1 MEGAEPAPVPHGYCG
16 GCGRPLGERQ
26 IHGRPR
32 PYCAACKRAVFH
44 DPKLAVA
51 VVIGFGGRIL
61 LQRRAIDPGRGA
73 WTFPS
78 GYVDRGEVVE
88 EAAAR
93 EVREEVNLAVRI
105 DRLLGLY
112 SRAGEPV
119 VLAAYAATPLAD
131 DFAPGEEVS
140 EVALF
145 DPADLPP
152 LAFPHDARIIA
163 DYLAHGGTERA

>member
-1 MEGAEPAPVPHGYCG
+1 MRYCAYCG
-16 GCGRPLGERQ
+16 NELIER
-26 IHGRPR
+26 HLFGKVR
-32 PYCAACKRAVFH
+32 PYCPACDRAVFE

-51 VVIGFGGRIL
+51 VVIAIGGRIL
-61 LQRRAIDPGRGA
+61 LQRRDIDPGRGA

-93 EVREEVNLAVRI
+93 EVREEVNLPVRI

-112 SRAGEPV
+112 SAAGNPV
-119 VLAAYAATPLAD
+119 VLAVYAATPLAD
-131 DFAPGEEVS
+131 EFTAGEEVS
-140 EVALF
+140 AVALF

-163 DYLAHGGTERA
+163 DYLASQGAPA

>member
-1 MEGAEPAPVPHGYCG
+1 MKYCAYCG
-16 GCGRPLGERQ
+16 HELIER
-26 IHGRPR
+26 HLFGKVR
-32 PYCAACKRAVFH
+32 PYCPVCDRAVFE

-51 VVIGFGGRIL
+51 VVIAIGGRIL
-61 LQRRAIDPGRGA
+61 LQRRDIDPGRGA

-93 EVREEVNLAVRI
+93 EVREEVNLPVRI

-112 SRAGEPV
+112 SAAGNPV
-119 VLAAYAATPLAD
+119 VLAVYAATPLAD
-131 DFAPGEEVS
+131 EFTAGEEVS
-140 EVALF
+140 AVALF

-163 DYLAHGGTERA
+163 DYLAAQRPPA

>member
-1 MEGAEPAPVPHGYCG
+1 MSAPHGYCA
-16 GCGRPLGERQ
+16 GCGGALAERQVGERLRPVCTAC
-26 IHGRPR
+26 GRVV
-32 PYCAACKRAVFH
+32 YH

-51 VVIGFGGRIL
+51 VVIGFGDRIL
-61 LQRRAIDPGRGA
+61 LQQRTIDPGRGA

-93 EVREEVNLAVRI
+93 EVREEVNLPVRI

-112 SRAGEPV
+112 SAAGNPV
-119 VLAAYAATPLAD
+119 VLAVYAATPLAD
-131 DFAPGEEVS
+131 EFTAGEEVS
-140 EVALF
+140 AVALF

-163 DYLAHGGTERA
+163 DYLAAQRPPA

>member
-1 MEGAEPAPVPHGYCG
+1 MSYCTH
-16 GCGRPLGERQ
+16 CGHQLTTAHRF
-26 IHGRPR
+26 GRER
-32 PYCAACKRAVFH
+32 PYCPACDRTIFE

-51 VVIGFGGRIL
+51 VVIAISGRIL
-61 LQRRAIDPGRGA
+61 LQRRDIDPGRGA

-88 EAAAR
+88 EEAAR

-105 DRLLGLY
+105 DYLLGLY
-112 SRAGEPV
+112 SSAGNPV
-119 VLAAYAATPLAD
+119 VLAVYAATPLTET
-131 DFAPGEEVS
+131 FAPGEEVS
-140 EVALF
+140 AVALF

-163 DYLAHGGTERA
+163 DYLAARRAPA

>member
-1 MEGAEPAPVPHGYCG
+1 MKYCAYCG
-16 GCGRPLGERQ
+16 NELTER
-26 IHGRPR
+26 HLFGKVR
-32 PYCAACKRAVFH
+32 PYCPACDRAVFE

-51 VVIGFGGRIL
+51 VVIAIGGRIL
-61 LQRRAIDPGRGA
+61 LQRRDIDPGRGA

-93 EVREEVNLAVRI
+93 EVREEVNLPVRT

-112 SRAGEPV
+112 SAAGNPV
-119 VLAAYAATPLAD
+119 VLAVYAATPLAD
-131 DFAPGEEVS
+131 EFTAGEEVS
-140 EVALF
+140 AVALF

-163 DYLAHGGTERA
+163 DYLASQRPPA